1 MKATCPYASSILFVI
16 PVQTPLPAKIK
27 LRFGLASVGYGGHSS
42 LGTQS
47 AKLTADSIGDNEIAG
62 KKAWVC

>member
-1 MKATCPYASSILFVI
+1 MSICLFDSLCHSCTDAV
-16 PVQTPLPAKIK
+16 AAAEIK

-47 AKLTADSIGDNEIAG
+47 AKLTADSIGDNEKAG